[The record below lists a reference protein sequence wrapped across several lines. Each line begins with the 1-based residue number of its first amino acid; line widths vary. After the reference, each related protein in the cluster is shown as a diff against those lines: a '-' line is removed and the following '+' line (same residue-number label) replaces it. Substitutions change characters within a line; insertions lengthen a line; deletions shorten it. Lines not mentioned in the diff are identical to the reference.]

1 MSCLTPSSRGFS
13 IRITVFAFIASVAG
27 AALAQDRSWIERSDR
42 HSAMVFETLGA
53 FYPEWM
59 SEIGVERFD
68 GAVMDRR
75 PGRVKRIDAALATAL
90 KRVAAAKDTEK
101 DVRVRADLDLVIDA
115 LERIRRTNALEYRLL
130 VPYDDLPRQLFEG
143 LRVLLDERNPEP
155 RRRHAIERLRRYAG
169 LEPGSAPAAQ
179 LARERTAER
188 AQARLLRLSRG
199 AARAEARGRA
209 ARSHPALVP
218 RAPRRDRAHH
228 RARAAGHAAAAPGLD
243 PARERGRIGGHPG
256 AVSQHAAS
264 CRQPRRGRR
273 IRAAAAQS
281 QRQVR
286 RGGRRLYRA
295 GGGVE
300 PDGAR
305 GAPRTQAAIRG
316 DGRARRLARSRG
328 VRLEQHQ
335 RRGLGTL
342 CGSDHAAVLPH
353 RWAALRAAAAP
364 DARRAR
370 VPRPHG
376 EPRAHDAAGG
386 EGLPDA
392 RGDAVRGDGAAG
404 SRSLRVPRAGPGGVV
419 PLRLQPAARAA
430 HQGRDRARAALRP
443 TGVPRPHHRA
453 GPAAAAAARA
463 CRDGRADSS
472 ISRYFQNSRRI

>member
-143 LRVLLDERNPEP
+143 LRVLLHERSA
-155 RRRHAIERLRRYAG
+155 RRDGAACWAER
-169 LEPGSAPAAQ
+169 P
-179 LARERTAER
+179 R
-188 AQARLLRLSRG
+188 AQARFIRLSRG

-256 AVSQHAAS
+256 AGSQHAAS

-305 GAPRTQAAIRG
+305 GAPRTRAAIRG
-316 DGRARRLARSRG
+316 DGRARPLARSRA

-419 PLRLQPAARAA
+419 PLRLQPAARAS
-430 HQGRDRARAALRP
+430 HQSRDRAPAALRP
-443 TGVPRPHHRA
+443 T
-453 GPAAAAAARA
+453 
-463 CRDGRADSS
+463 
-472 ISRYFQNSRRI
+472 